1 MLLFGTPGPGEWVVI
16 FFVFL
21 LLFGG
26 SKLPELGRSL
36 GEGIREFRKALNG
49 RDEQE
54 DKKNK
59 NIPDK

>member
-16 FFVFL
+16 FMVFM

-26 SKLPELGRSL
+26 AKLPELGRSL
-36 GEGIREFRKALNG
+36 GEGIREFRKALSG
-49 RDEQE
+49 GDQE

-59 NIPDK
+59 SIPDK